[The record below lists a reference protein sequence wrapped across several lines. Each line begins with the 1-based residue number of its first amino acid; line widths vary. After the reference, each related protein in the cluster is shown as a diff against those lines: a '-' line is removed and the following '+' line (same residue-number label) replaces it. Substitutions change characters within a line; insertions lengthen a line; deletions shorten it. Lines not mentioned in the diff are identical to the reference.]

1 MTQIEASQVKVALI
15 SGDDGSDRIAIN
27 LSEAL
32 DNVTVLTPA
41 QARMLATELITAV
54 NRAEV
59 KASLKTTP
67 NLWRRAGNAPG
78 RPVEA
83 PAYQGEPHA
92 RLVTAG

>member
-1 MTQIEASQVKVALI
+1 MKQIQPSQVTVSLI

-27 LSEAL
+27 MSEL
-32 DNVTVLTPA
+32 MDSVTVLTPA

-67 NLWRRAGNAPG
+67 NLWRRTGNAPA
-78 RPVEA
+78 RPVEGA
-83 PAYQGEPHA
+83 AYLGETHA
-92 RLVTAG
+92 RLATAG